1 MRAGLMITRKLRS
14 DRPMV
19 VLGFGCHMLVDSA
32 LDRGDGDFGQDVG
45 CWLRNDQIKQF
56 TGTQTLPM
64 SLTS

>member
-1 MRAGLMITRKLRS
+1 
-14 DRPMV
+14 MV